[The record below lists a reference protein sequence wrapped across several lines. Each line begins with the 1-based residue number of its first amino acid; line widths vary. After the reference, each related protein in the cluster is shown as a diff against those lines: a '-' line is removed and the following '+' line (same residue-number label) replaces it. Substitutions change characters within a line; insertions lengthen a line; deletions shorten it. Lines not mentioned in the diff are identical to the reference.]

1 MRSFNGEKLASAR
14 WVTNSALQTRTLW
27 APAKSICI
35 AVQRA
40 AVSLDPTRETCLSS
54 SIVAFSG
61 LGVSKARAVY
71 LNMAHCSVKV

>member
-1 MRSFNGEKLASAR
+1 
-14 WVTNSALQTRTLW
+14 LQTRSRL

-35 AVQRA
+35 AVQRV

-61 LGVSKARAVY
+61 LGTSKGRAMD
-71 LNMAHCSVKV
+71 LNMAHRSVKA